1 MYGQKSSAGI
11 ENYFFV
17 KIYIS
22 EIKVEVESVVEFSK
36 LPISEFKKNSIRF
49 Y

>member
-1 MYGQKSSAGI
+1 MVKNHLLVLKI
-11 ENYFFV
+11 IFLV